1 MKRTSRGSRDGSR
14 FTGQYA
20 EDGKAKRLAVRAEAG
35 HRCIRCRHPF
45 ETGKHGKGEW
55 SPCDEFCAHKGPG
68 RIWIISDDE
77 GEDAH
82 WMKLEL
88 SIPAGKQ
95 VTCGVN
101 VEAQW
106 RILTVH
112 HLDGQKDNDA
122 WWNLLSLCQRCH
134 LEIQG
139 KVDPRIP
146 WFLEHSTWFKP
157 YAAGFY
163 AKKYLGTDITRAE
176 AMARLDELLALEHK
190 V

>member
-1 MKRTSRGSRDGSR
+1 MKRTSRGSRRDGSR

-20 EDGKAKRLAVRAEAG
+20 EDGKARRLAVRAEAG
-35 HRCIRCRHPF
+35 HRCVRCGHPF

-55 SPCDEFCAHKGPG
+55 SPCDSMCRHKGPVMIDG
-68 RIWIISDDE
+68 AVFHTFDTPYLPVLD
-77 GEDAH
+77 
-82 WMKLEL
+82 
-88 SIPAGKQ
+88 GKR
-95 VTCGVN
+95 

-112 HLDGQKDNDA
+112 HLDGDKGNDA
-122 WWNLLSLCQRCH
+122 WWNTLALCQRCH

-139 KVDPRIP
+139 KVDPNIP

-157 YAAGFY
+157 YAAGYY
-163 AKKYLGTDITRAE
+163 AKKYLGTDITREE
-176 AMARLDELLALEHK
+176 AMARLDELLALEHR